1 MHNVTT
7 ESTNPDRFL
16 VQPGTHVDLRDLP
29 TVDHD
34 ISLDKATAKAQ
45 LKSEV
50 AKISRLQER
59 LFAEASQSLL
69 LILQGMDAAG
79 KDSTIR
85 RVTKGVNP
93 MGLEIHS
100 FRAPTD
106 EDYAQS
112 YLQRHWA
119 SLPSRGSIGI
129 HNRSHYEE
137 VLVTRVHPSLLH
149 LRQIRPEDVDDDF
162 WEERFADIRALER
175 HAARQNRT
183 TIVKVFLHI
192 SQATQRKRLLKR
204 INNPDKQ
211 WKFDI
216 DDLRERQYWSDYQYA
231 YSEAISATST
241 TDAPWYVIPTD
252 VRHVARLAI
261 GEILAEKL
269 AQMNPQFPQVPA
281 DLHKMKHEL

>member
-1 MHNVTT
+1 M
-7 ESTNPDRFL
+7 
-16 VQPGTHVDLRDLP
+16 QPGTQIDLRELP
-29 TVDHD
+29 SVVDD
-34 ISLDKATAKAQ
+34 VSLDKAAAKAQ

-50 AKISRLQER
+50 AKISRMQER

-100 FRAPTD
+100 FRAPTE
-106 EDYAQS
+106 EDYAHS
-112 YLQRHWA
+112 YLKRHWA
-119 SLPSRGSIGI
+119 SLPSHGSIGI

-137 VLVTRVHPSLLH
+137 VLVTRVHPSLLRR
-149 LRQIRPEDVDDDF
+149 RQIRPEEADDAF

-183 TIVKVFLHI
+183 TIVKIFLHI
-192 SQATQRKRLLKR
+192 SQAPQRKRLLKR
-204 INNPDKQ
+204 INHPDTQ
-211 WKFDI
+211 WKFDV
-216 DDLRERQYWSDYQYA
+216 DDLRERQFWPDYQHA
-231 YSEAISATST
+231 YSKAISATST
-241 TDAPWYVIPTD
+241 EDAPWYVIPTD

-261 GEILAEKL
+261 AEILVEKL
-269 AQMNPQFPQVPA
+269 EQMNPQFPQVPA
-281 DLHKMKHEL
+281 ELHKMKHEL